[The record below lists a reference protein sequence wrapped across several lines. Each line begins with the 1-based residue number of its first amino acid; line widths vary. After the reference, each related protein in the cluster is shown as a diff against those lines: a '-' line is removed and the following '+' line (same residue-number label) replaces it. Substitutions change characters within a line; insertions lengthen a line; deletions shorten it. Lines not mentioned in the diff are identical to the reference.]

1 MSNPSLAPASTPS
14 LRQKTV
20 GGILWLAVQNLS
32 TRGIS
37 LLQQLAL
44 AWLLAKSDFG
54 LIGLAYTVSTFAAL
68 LSNPG
73 IDAILVQR
81 GRRFDRWVTPAF
93 WLGMTTG
100 MAAMVLMAVAAPV
113 AAWAYREPQLV
124 GLILVL
130 SLGAPLQTLQIV
142 PRAHLQTHLRFRGL
156 VLLNLSNVA
165 LMAAL
170 TVLCAYLGFGPYS
183 FAIPVPITAALV
195 SAMAWSTARPTVGL
209 HPHVRRWRYLI
220 GDSAALLG
228 TRIMNI
234 AVSQGDYIALGLFG
248 VSQAAI
254 GTYFFAYRF
263 STQAFWLTANSVP
276 AVLFPSLSR
285 LVENPEGQVRAT
297 RRAVRLL
304 AVVAIPICMLQ
315 VLLANPLFR
324 LLFPDRWLDAV
335 LPLQVLSLGIMFNA
349 PAWPVTSLLMAQRRF
364 RELFR
369 IAVVYTV
376 VFAVMVTVAL
386 TVDESILAVALAVS
400 LWYCWSSAYA
410 YRAAIPRESFYSF
423 FLQCYRPALAA
434 ILAALPSALLLAAMP
449 SGRLADALL
458 VVAIT
463 LIFVL
468 TYALLLRQIAPSDWA
483 DFWAQLTP
491 FWKRLPWQ
499 RMAPLEGVKS
509 ETRP

>member
-1 MSNPSLAPASTPS
+1 MSEVPVASANAS

-20 GGILWLAVQNLS
+20 GGVMWLVVQNIS
-32 TRGIS
+32 TRAIS

-73 IDAILVQR
+73 IDAVLVQR
-81 GRRFDRWVTPAF
+81 GRRFERWATAAF
-93 WLGMTTG
+93 WLGTTTG
-100 MAAMVLMAVAAPV
+100 VAAMVLMALAAPV
-113 AAWAYREPQLV
+113 AAWAYRQPQLV

-142 PRAHLQTHLRFRGL
+142 PKAHLQTHLRFRAL
-156 VLLNLSNVA
+156 VLLNSSNVA
-165 LMAAL
+165 LMAVL
-170 TVLCAYLGFGPYS
+170 TVLCAHLGFGPYS
-183 FAIPVPITAALV
+183 FAIPVPITAAMV
-195 SAMAWSTARPTVGL
+195 SVIAWSLARPAVGL
-209 HPHVRRWRYLI
+209 RPHVRRWRYLI
-220 GDSAALLG
+220 GDSAALVG
-228 TRIMNI
+228 TRLMNL

-254 GTYFFAYRF
+254 GSYFFAYRF

-285 LVENPEGQVRAT
+285 LVEKPEVQVRAT

-304 AVVAIPICMLQ
+304 ALVAIPICLLQ

-324 LLFPDRWLDAV
+324 LLFPERWQDAV
-335 LPLQVLSLGIMFNA
+335 LPLQILSLGIMLNA
-349 PAWPVTSLLMAQRRF
+349 PAWPVTSLMMAQRRF

-369 IAVVYTV
+369 VAVVYGA
-376 VFAVMVTVAL
+376 VFAVLVTTALAIHTSVLSVAL
-386 TVDESILAVALAVS
+386 SVS

-410 YRAAIPRESFYSF
+410 YWAAMPDEPFYSF
-423 FLQCYRPALAA
+423 FLQCYRP
-434 ILAALPSALLLAAMP
+434 LLAGSLAVLPPAYLLAGMP
-449 SGRLADALL
+449 TGWLAD
-458 VVAIT
+458 VISIVAIT
-463 LIFVL
+463 LVFGL
-468 TYALLLRQIAPSDWA
+468 SYAWLLRRLAPADWA
-483 DFWAQLTP
+483 DFWAQLAP

-499 RMAPLEGVKS
+499 RVAPLEGIKS
-509 ETRP
+509 ETLP